1 MTKPSHSHTLA
12 HAALYFILG
21 ALGLSLAISP
31 GYSSPIFPAAGL
43 ALALSIRYGMQG
55 IAAVFLGSFILNYC
69 QSLLNSRDFTDA
81 AIISTL
87 IASGSALQCTIGAA
101 LVRRFLK
108 PGWEF
113 LDNEKPIFNLLLL
126 GGGIACLCSATVGV
140 SSMYLLNIISF
151 DEVSISWWTWYAG
164 DALGVLLAAP
174 LFLLLFQTEDQRD
187 WLRFKSVAIPISFAV
202 LLAGGVFYAASRWE
216 SEELNKRV
224 TEEGQKIQRLLETRV
239 TTHQEMLSSLKRLIE
254 VNPDINRVQFDQFT
268 KLTLDEQKDVTALC
282 FNPLVLQESR
292 GEFELRMAKELDE
305 PSFVI
310 RERSSNGDLVTA
322 ANSAM
327 HVPVM
332 YISPLP
338 ENRKAVGYDIYSEPV
353 RRQAIEHSMNKRTSA
368 ATAPI
373 QLVQDNRT
381 RAGVLL
387 MQPVFDEEILNK
399 QYGDVK
405 GFAVVVLKVDDMV
418 RIALR
423 NQLDNSLA
431 FRLSDAGSEPG
442 QSVFYQTNNW
452 TNSKLIHEYTWQ
464 TNIGVADRSWKLEIT
479 PTASYLKEH
488 RPVFAWVVGVLSMFF
503 AALLQ
508 VMLMAISGRTELVR
522 RKVSEQTQF
531 IEEQKQQL
539 EITSAQANAAN
550 LAKSRF
556 LATISHELRTPM
568 NGILGMAKL
577 IQLESNNTKQKEQA
591 EVKRLYE
598 AQAHHKKIELETYC
612 EEASNACYMGDAG
625 RIRQILINLV
635 SNALKFTEHGYVKII
650 ANASQFTTAGQI
662 ELRFEV
668 VDTGIGIAQNNL
680 ARLFQPFSQLDDS
693 YNRKHAGSGLGLSIV
708 KKMAELMGG
717 TVGVESV
724 PEQGSRFWFTVRVT
738 PSENPEKADNA
749 QNKVSLS
756 NPKENLQQLT
766 GNVLVVEDDP
776 INQKVTRAFLNK
788 LGLTSEIASNGAL
801 AVQMVRSGYRP
812 DLILMDIQMPEL
824 DGHGATRQIRA
835 FEFENAL
842 SPIPIVAL
850 TAAAFAEERTRCFQS
865 GMNGFLSKPVSLIE
879 LMEEIGKY
887 LVQHG

>member
-1 MTKPSHSHTLA
+1 
-12 HAALYFILG
+12 
-21 ALGLSLAISP
+21 
-31 GYSSPIFPAAGL
+31 
-43 ALALSIRYGMQG
+43 
-55 IAAVFLGSFILNYC
+55 
-69 QSLLNSRDFTDA
+69 
-81 AIISTL
+81 
-87 IASGSALQCTIGAA
+87 
-101 LVRRFLK
+101 
-108 PGWEF
+108 
-113 LDNEKPIFNLLLL
+113 
-126 GGGIACLCSATVGV
+126 
-140 SSMYLLNIISF
+140 
-151 DEVSISWWTWYAG
+151 
-164 DALGVLLAAP
+164 
-174 LFLLLFQTEDQRD
+174 
-187 WLRFKSVAIPISFAV
+187 
-202 LLAGGVFYAASRWE
+202 
-216 SEELNKRV
+216 
-224 TEEGQKIQRLLETRV
+224 
-239 TTHQEMLSSLKRLIE
+239 
-254 VNPDINRVQFDQFT
+254 
-268 KLTLDEQKDVTALC
+268 
-282 FNPLVLQESR
+282 
-292 GEFELRMAKELDE
+292 
-305 PSFVI
+305 
-310 RERSSNGDLVTA
+310 
-322 ANSAM
+322 
-327 HVPVM
+327 
-332 YISPLP
+332 
-338 ENRKAVGYDIYSEPV
+338 
-353 RRQAIEHSMNKRTSA
+353 
-368 ATAPI
+368 
-373 QLVQDNRT
+373 
-381 RAGVLL
+381 
-387 MQPVFDEEILNK
+387 
-399 QYGDVK
+399 
-405 GFAVVVLKVDDMV
+405 
-418 RIALR
+418 
-423 NQLDNSLA
+423 
-431 FRLSDAGSEPG
+431 
-442 QSVFYQTNNW
+442 
-452 TNSKLIHEYTWQ
+452 
-464 TNIGVADRSWKLEIT
+464 
-479 PTASYLKEH
+479 
-488 RPVFAWVVGVLSMFF
+488 
-503 AALLQ
+503 
-508 VMLMAISGRTELVR
+508 
-522 RKVSEQTQF
+522 
-531 IEEQKQQL
+531 
-539 EITSAQANAAN
+539 
-550 LAKSRF
+550 
-556 LATISHELRTPM
+556 M

-577 IQLESNNTKQKEQA
+577 IQLESNNTKQKEQAEIILSSGEMLLTLLNDILDIAKIEAGKIELNTQEFTPKDLLA

>member
-1 MTKPSHSHTLA
+1 
-12 HAALYFILG
+12 
-21 ALGLSLAISP
+21 
-31 GYSSPIFPAAGL
+31 
-43 ALALSIRYGMQG
+43 
-55 IAAVFLGSFILNYC
+55 
-69 QSLLNSRDFTDA
+69 
-81 AIISTL
+81 
-87 IASGSALQCTIGAA
+87 
-101 LVRRFLK
+101 
-108 PGWEF
+108 
-113 LDNEKPIFNLLLL
+113 
-126 GGGIACLCSATVGV
+126 
-140 SSMYLLNIISF
+140 
-151 DEVSISWWTWYAG
+151 
-164 DALGVLLAAP
+164 
-174 LFLLLFQTEDQRD
+174 
-187 WLRFKSVAIPISFAV
+187 
-202 LLAGGVFYAASRWE
+202 
-216 SEELNKRV
+216 
-224 TEEGQKIQRLLETRV
+224 
-239 TTHQEMLSSLKRLIE
+239 
-254 VNPDINRVQFDQFT
+254 
-268 KLTLDEQKDVTALC
+268 
-282 FNPLVLQESR
+282 
-292 GEFELRMAKELDE
+292 
-305 PSFVI
+305 
-310 RERSSNGDLVTA
+310 
-322 ANSAM
+322 
-327 HVPVM
+327 
-332 YISPLP
+332 
-338 ENRKAVGYDIYSEPV
+338 
-353 RRQAIEHSMNKRTSA
+353 
-368 ATAPI
+368 
-373 QLVQDNRT
+373 
-381 RAGVLL
+381 
-387 MQPVFDEEILNK
+387 
-399 QYGDVK
+399 
-405 GFAVVVLKVDDMV
+405 
-418 RIALR
+418 
-423 NQLDNSLA
+423 
-431 FRLSDAGSEPG
+431 
-442 QSVFYQTNNW
+442 
-452 TNSKLIHEYTWQ
+452 
-464 TNIGVADRSWKLEIT
+464 

-577 IQLESNNTKQKEQA
+577 IQLESNNTKQKEQAEIILSSGEMLLTLLNDILDIAKIEAGKIELNTQEFTTKDLLA

>member
-1 MTKPSHSHTLA
+1 
-12 HAALYFILG
+12 
-21 ALGLSLAISP
+21 
-31 GYSSPIFPAAGL
+31 
-43 ALALSIRYGMQG
+43 
-55 IAAVFLGSFILNYC
+55 
-69 QSLLNSRDFTDA
+69 
-81 AIISTL
+81 
-87 IASGSALQCTIGAA
+87 
-101 LVRRFLK
+101 
-108 PGWEF
+108 
-113 LDNEKPIFNLLLL
+113 
-126 GGGIACLCSATVGV
+126 
-140 SSMYLLNIISF
+140 
-151 DEVSISWWTWYAG
+151 
-164 DALGVLLAAP
+164 
-174 LFLLLFQTEDQRD
+174 
-187 WLRFKSVAIPISFAV
+187 
-202 LLAGGVFYAASRWE
+202 
-216 SEELNKRV
+216 
-224 TEEGQKIQRLLETRV
+224 
-239 TTHQEMLSSLKRLIE
+239 
-254 VNPDINRVQFDQFT
+254 
-268 KLTLDEQKDVTALC
+268 
-282 FNPLVLQESR
+282 
-292 GEFELRMAKELDE
+292 
-305 PSFVI
+305 
-310 RERSSNGDLVTA
+310 
-322 ANSAM
+322 
-327 HVPVM
+327 
-332 YISPLP
+332 
-338 ENRKAVGYDIYSEPV
+338 
-353 RRQAIEHSMNKRTSA
+353 
-368 ATAPI
+368 
-373 QLVQDNRT
+373 
-381 RAGVLL
+381 
-387 MQPVFDEEILNK
+387 
-399 QYGDVK
+399 
-405 GFAVVVLKVDDMV
+405 
-418 RIALR
+418 
-423 NQLDNSLA
+423 
-431 FRLSDAGSEPG
+431 
-442 QSVFYQTNNW
+442 
-452 TNSKLIHEYTWQ
+452 
-464 TNIGVADRSWKLEIT
+464 
-479 PTASYLKEH
+479 
-488 RPVFAWVVGVLSMFF
+488 MFF

-591 EVKRLYE
+591 EIILSSGEMLLTLLNDILDIAKIEAGKIELNTQEFTPKDLLAEVKRLYE

-612 EEASNACYMGDAG
+612 EEASNACYIGDAG

-738 PSENPEKADNA
+738 PAENPEKADNA

-824 DGHGATRQIRA
+824 DGHGATHQIRA
-835 FEFENAL
+835 FELENAL